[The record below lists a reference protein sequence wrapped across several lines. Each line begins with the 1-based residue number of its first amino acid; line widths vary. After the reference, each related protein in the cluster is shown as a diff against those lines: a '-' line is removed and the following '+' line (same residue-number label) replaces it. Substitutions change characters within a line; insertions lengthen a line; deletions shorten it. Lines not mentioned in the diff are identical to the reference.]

1 VTRRART
8 ACLLAGLSLLGAFA
22 PAAANAQAP
31 PAVSAQ
37 SALVVEASTGDELF
51 AKAADKRRAIAST
64 TKLMTALLTLERA
77 KPGTI
82 VPASRYRALPV
93 ESKIGLT
100 AGERMTVA
108 DLLRGLLVG
117 SANDAA
123 ATLADAVGGSRPAFV
138 RAMNLRARQ
147 LGLKGTHYANPIGL
161 DAPDN
166 YSTARDLAKLT
177 LRLRRFAFFRRTVAR
192 PTVTLRSGDHP
203 RTISNRNKL
212 VGLPEINGVKTGH
225 TGGAG
230 WVLIGSGTKRGITLV
245 SVVLGAPSEAARQS
259 DTRKLLG
266 WGFGRYKR
274 VRAVEAGEV
283 LARVPIRYRRGAELA
298 LVTASGG
305 RRIVVRADERLR
317 RCGVSA
323 PAEVKGPIRRGQ
335 RLGSVE
341 VCRGSTKVAKVPLVA
356 AAAVP
361 VAGMGQQTK
370 DWFTRPFSLL
380 VVVLAGLAGTV
391 LLTRLR
397 GRGSN
402 RRRRARREP
411 EAA

>member
-1 VTRRART
+1 VTRRAHT
-8 ACLLAGLSLLGAFA
+8 ACLLAGLALLGVSA
-22 PAAANAQAP
+22 PAVATAQAP
-31 PAVSAQ
+31 PSVSAP

-64 TKLMTALLTLERA
+64 TKLMTALLVLERA
-77 KPGTI
+77 KPSTI
-82 VPASRYRALPV
+82 IPAARYRALPV
-93 ESKIGLT
+93 ESKIGLR

-123 ATLADAVGGSRPAFV
+123 ATLADGVGGSRAAFV

-161 DAPDN
+161 DAPGN
-166 YSTARDLAKLT
+166 YSTARDLARLT

-192 PTVTLRSGDHP
+192 PSVTLRSGDRP

-230 WVLIGSGTKRGITLV
+230 WVLVGSGSRRGITLV
-245 SVVLGAPSEAARQS
+245 SVVLGAASEAARQA
-259 DTRKLLG
+259 DTRKLLD

-274 VRAVEAGEV
+274 VRAVEPGVV

-298 LVTASGG
+298 LVTGSGG
-305 RRIVVRADERLR
+305 RRIVVRSEERLR
-317 RCGVSA
+317 RCGVRT
-323 PAEVKGPIRRGQ
+323 PAEVTGPIRRGQ
-335 RLGSVE
+335 RLGTVE
-341 VCRGSTKVAKVPLVA
+341 VCRGTTRVAQVALIA

-380 VVVLAGLAGTV
+380 VVVLAVLAGTV
-391 LLTRLR
+391 LLTTLR

-402 RRRRARREP
+402 SRRRARREP

>member
-1 VTRRART
+1 MTRRALT
-8 ACLLAGLSLLGAFA
+8 TCLLAGITLLAA
-22 PAAANAQAP
+22 WTPAAATAQAP
-31 PAVSAQ
+31 PSVSAP

-64 TKLMTALLTLERA
+64 TKLMTALLVLERA
-77 KPGTI
+77 KPSTI
-82 VPASRYRALPV
+82 VPAARYRALPV
-93 ESKIGLT
+93 ESKLGLR
-100 AGERMTVA
+100 AGERLTVA
-108 DLLRGLLVG
+108 DLLRGMLVA

-123 ATLADAVGGSRPAFV
+123 ATLADGVGGSRAAFV

-147 LGLKGTHYANPIGL
+147 LGLKGTHYTNPIGL
-161 DAPDN
+161 DAPGN
-166 YSTARDLAKLT
+166 YSTARDLARLT
-177 LRLRRFAFFRRTVAR
+177 LKLRGFAFFRRTVAR
-192 PTVTLRSGDHP
+192 ATVTLRSGDHP
-203 RTISNRNKL
+203 RKIDNVNKL
-212 VGLPEINGVKTGH
+212 VSLPEINGVKTGH

-230 WVLIGSGTKRGITLV
+230 WVLIGSGQKRGITLV
-245 SVVLGAPSEAARQS
+245 SVVLGDASEAARQA
-259 DTRKLLG
+259 DTRRLLE

-274 VRAVEAGEV
+274 VRAAEPGEV

-298 LVTASGG
+298 LVTQSSG
-305 RRIVVRADERLR
+305 RRIVVRSDERLR
-317 RCGVSA
+317 RCGVQR
-323 PAEVKGPIRRGQ
+323 PAQVSGPIKRGQ
-335 RLGSVE
+335 RLGKVE
-341 VCRGSTKVAKVPLVA
+341 ICRGSTSVADVALVA

-361 VAGMGQQTK
+361 AAGMGQQTK

-397 GRGSN
+397 GRGPK